1 MPFIPV
7 PTSQSPI
14 GIKGMCCDA
23 ITAHMVIV
31 AIRYMIL
38 AVERFQN
45 TENGTHE
52 ELFYGLQR
60 EIVNKMMDCAI
71 FLLLDV
77 MLESVKECFHAT
89 EEKMNKLITVFVSK
103 LSEPWKCRFQ
113 LPGKA

>member
-1 MPFIPV
+1 
-7 PTSQSPI
+7 
-14 GIKGMCCDA
+14 
-23 ITAHMVIV
+23 MVIV